1 MGWKGA
7 WEGVAFRIEGTHVY
21 LRSVH
26 DGVWQKPLEYCKA
39 IILQLKINRI
49 SKRLHI
55 NAIYMF
61 NIQI

>member
-1 MGWKGA
+1 MNIIYMGWKGA

-39 IILQLKINRI
+39 IILQLK
-49 SKRLHI
+49 
-55 NAIYMF
+55 
-61 NIQI
+61 